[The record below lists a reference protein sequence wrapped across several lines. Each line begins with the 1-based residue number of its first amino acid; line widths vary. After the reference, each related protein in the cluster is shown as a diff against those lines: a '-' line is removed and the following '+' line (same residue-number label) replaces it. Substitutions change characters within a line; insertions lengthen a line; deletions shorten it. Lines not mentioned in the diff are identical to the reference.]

1 MAEYT
6 NVVLGLVRGQPNW
19 AALIVFLLAIS
30 TLAGIGTQKRGVRHW
45 WMWAALTVASVAL
58 SATLSAAEAQTIV
71 GSMRTFVDPVIDFVK
86 NNQQWALPI
95 VFLLAFG
102 ESLAF
107 ISLILPATVILASIA
122 GLLGGAQVDK
132 VMAFWVW
139 FAAGF
144 GGALGYAVSY
154 WIGWWFRD
162 DIEKV
167 WPLRNHPDAVART
180 RAFFKKWGALAV
192 FFGHFFGPVRAVIPV
207 IAGSLGLRQLTFQIA
222 NITSSF
228 LWALGVLILPLYG
241 IKWLSLL

>member
-1 MAEYT
+1 MPEYT
-6 NVVLGLVRGQPNW
+6 NVALDLVRGQPNW
-19 AALIVFLLAIS
+19 AALIVFVLAFG
-30 TLAGIGTQKRGVRHW
+30 TLAGIGTQKRWVSHRC
-45 WMWAALTVASVAL
+45 MWAALAVAAVAP
-58 SATLSAAEAQTIV
+58 SAAEAQTIV
-71 GSMRTFVDPVIDFVK
+71 ASMRTFIDPVIDFVK
-86 NNQQWALPI
+86 NNQEWALPI

-139 FAAGF
+139 FAAGL

-207 IAGSLGLRQLTFQIA
+207 VAGSLGLRHLTFQIA

>member
-6 NVVLGLVRGQPNW
+6 NVVLDLVRGQPNG
-19 AALIVFLLAIS
+19 AALIVFVLAFV
-30 TLAGIGTQKRGVRHW
+30 TLAGVGTQKRGVSHW
-45 WMWAALTVASVAL
+45 CMWATLAVASVAC
-58 SATLSAAEAQTIV
+58 SAPLSAAEPQTLV
-71 GSMRTFVDPVIDFVK
+71 ASMRTFVDPVIDFVK
-86 NNQQWALPI
+86 NNQEWALPI

-107 ISLILPATVILASIA
+107 VSLILPATVILASIA

-167 WPLRNHPDAVART
+167 WPLRNHPDAVSRA

>member
-6 NVVLGLVRGQPNW
+6 TVVLDLVRGQPDW
-19 AALIVFLLAIS
+19 TLLIAFVLAFGM
-30 TLAGIGTQKRGVRHW
+30 LAGIGTQKNYWR
-45 WMWAALTVASVAL
+45 MLAIFAVASLVPSTAVF
-58 SATLSAAEAQTIV
+58 AAEAQTLFA
-71 GSMRTFVDPVIDFVK
+71 SMRSFVDPVINFVK

-107 ISLILPATVILASIA
+107 VSLILPATVILASIA

-139 FAAGF
+139 FAAGA
-144 GGALGYAVSY
+144 GGALGYAASY

-167 WPLRNHPDAVART
+167 WPLRNHPEAVTRT

-207 IAGSLGLRQLTFQIA
+207 VAGSLGLNHLTFQIA
-222 NITSSF
+222 NISSSF

-241 IKWLSLL
+241 IKWLALL

>member
-1 MAEYT
+1 MRHYCILT
-6 NVVLGLVRGQPNW
+6 
-19 AALIVFLLAIS
+19 
-30 TLAGIGTQKRGVRHW
+30 TLA
-45 WMWAALTVASVAL
+45 VACVAL
-58 SATLSAAEAQTIV
+58 SGTATSAEAPTLV
-71 GSMRTFVDPVIDFVK
+71 AAMWTFVDPIVEFVK
-86 NNQQWALPI
+86 NNQQWAVPI
-95 VFLLAFG
+95 IFLLAFG

-107 ISLILPATVILASIA
+107 LSLILPATVILASIA

-132 VMAFWVW
+132 IMAFWVW
-139 FAAGF
+139 FAAGI

-154 WIGWWFRD
+154 WVGWWFRD

-167 WPLRNHPDAVART
+167 WPLRNHPEAVARA

-207 IAGSLGLRQLTFQIA
+207 VAGSLGLRQLMFQIA

-228 LWALGVLILPLYG
+228 LWAFGVLILPLYG

>member
-1 MAEYT
+1 MAEHT
-6 NVVLGLVRGQPNW
+6 NVVLDLVRGQPNW
-19 AALIVFLLAIS
+19 VLIVFVLAFGA
-30 TLAGIGTQKRGVRHW
+30 LAGIGTQKQRW
-45 WMWAALTVASVAL
+45 CMWAAFAVASVAP
-58 SATLSAAEAQTIV
+58 STALSAAEAQTLV
-71 GSMRTFVDPVIDFVK
+71 ASMRSFVDPVINFVK
-86 NNQQWALPI
+86 NNQEWALPI

-107 ISLILPATVILASIA
+107 VSLILPATVILASIA

-139 FAAGF
+139 FAAGS

-180 RAFFKKWGALAV
+180 RDFFKKWGALAV

-207 IAGSLGLRQLTFQIA
+207 VAGSLGLRQLTFQIA
-222 NITSSF
+222 NISSSF

>member
-6 NVVLGLVRGQPNW
+6 NVVLDLVRGQPNW
-19 AALIVFLLAIS
+19 ALIVFVLAFGM
-30 TLAGIGTQKRGVRHW
+30 LAGIGTQRRYWFV
-45 WMWAALTVASVAL
+45 WAAFAVASVAP
-58 SATLSAAEAQTIV
+58 STALSAAEAQTLFA
-71 GSMRTFVDPVIDFVK
+71 SMRTFIDPVINFVK
-86 NNQQWALPI
+86 NNQEWALPI

-107 ISLILPATVILASIA
+107 VSLILPATVILASIA

-139 FAAGF
+139 FAAGA
-144 GGALGYAVSY
+144 GGAVGYAVSY

-180 RAFFKKWGALAV
+180 RDFFRKWGALAV

-207 IAGSLGLRQLTFQIA
+207 VAGSLGLRHLTFQIA
-222 NITSSF
+222 NISSSF

>member
-6 NVVLGLVRGQPNW
+6 NVVLDLVRGQPNW
-19 AALIVFLLAIS
+19 AALIVFVLAFG
-30 TLAGIGTQKRGVRHW
+30 TLAGIGTQKRGVSHW
-45 WMWAALTVASVAL
+45 YMWPALAVAL
-58 SATLSAAEAQTIV
+58 VAPSATLSAAEAQTIFA
-71 GSMRTFVDPVIDFVK
+71 SMRTFVDPVIDFVK

-132 VMAFWVW
+132 MMAFWVW
-139 FAAGF
+139 FAAGL
-144 GGALGYAVSY
+144 GGALGYAMSY

-207 IAGSLGLRQLTFQIA
+207 VAGSLGLRHLTFQIA